1 MATKGTVGVTFKL
14 IDKASS
20 TFEDI
25 ALKGRKTQEQI
36 EKIHNTSKKANT
48 TLKSFAS
55 GASKSFNKIKNSAKK
70 VLSVFGLLGAGIS
83 LVGIANWTKGCIAKA
98 ESAEKAW
105 TSLKTTIQNVDNLSA
120 TALNQTIDQLK
131 EINGLVS
138 NSGVVSGGNLRDAES
153 ALSAYG
159 LSTSIY
165 SNQEFVSM
173 LADTIAGSGADAKTV
188 GDAIAKALVS
198 GSGTKLRKYGFTI
211 DNEAFGAMT
220 LQQRS
225 EYLMAN
231 SNYKGM
237 NASQANTN
245 IGAMQQMRNQW
256 AAFQA
261 KIGNLFTEHIG
272 ELIRTLRDS
281 GILDILWD
289 NLYDIFA
296 FIGNKMG
303 QFVQWVKD
311 NEPVIKEQ
319 IPIIAEKIKQIT
331 EIFIK
336 IAGLMLEHPIWSILS
351 VSILGGIKSVVE
363 AILISKAT
371 GKWGKLGKAGAG
383 AAGAA
388 GAGAGG
394 AGAGGLAAAGAA
406 LGGMGAV
413 AAFPAAIF
421 GAGFGGVKAIGKM
434 YGWDVDYSNSN
445 DHIDYAAAQ
454 SRGRRMQQAKL
465 ATKKD
470 TASNTSVTVNIQGN
484 VIGNKQYSEELGR
497 YICNKIKL
505 QFANRK

>member
-1 MATKGTVGVTFKL
+1 MASKGTVGVTFKL
-14 IDKASS
+14 IDRVSG
-20 TFEDI
+20 TFENI

-36 EKIHNTSKKANT
+36 EKINT
-48 TLKSFAS
+48 TTKRANATMKTFAA
-55 GASKSFNKIKNSAKK
+55 GASKSFGKITNSAKK

-173 LADTIAGSGADAKTV
+173 IADTIAGSGADAKTV

-256 AAFQA
+256 VAFQA

-331 EIFIK
+331 EVLLK
-336 IAGLMLEHPIWSILS
+336 VAGLMLEHPIWSILS

-363 AILISKAT
+363 AVLVSKVT

-383 AAGAA
+383 AAGA
-388 GAGAGG
+388 GS

-421 GAGFGGVKAIGKM
+421 GVGFGGVKAIGKK

-445 DHIDYAAAQ
+445 DHVDYAAAQ
-454 SRGRRMQQAKL
+454 SRGRRMRQAKL